1 MTLYKMF
8 RLIKKILI
16 MALLSTVNS
25 LKCISIKNQECKVRE
40 VIENNEYMVYPYSVK
55 VNRCTGNCNNIS
67 NPYARVCI
75 PDIIK
80 SCTVKIFDLM
90 SLKNKTKQ
98 IKWHESCKCVCRLDP
113 IICNNKQKWNKDK
126 CKCKCLINK
135 N

>member
-1 MTLYKMF
+1 
-8 RLIKKILI
+8 

-98 IKWHESCKCVCRLDP
+98 IKWHESCKCD
-113 IICNNKQKWNKDK
+113 
-126 CKCKCLINK
+126 
-135 N
+135 